1 MITRLLHFFR
11 DLLIIR
17 RVEFRIAEIP
27 IVAMPALLVNTR
39 VAAFKTQ
46 SFWEG
51 VLLFF
56 LLFAFGDMINCLAD
70 RDLDAK
76 YKPHLSRAVYNLGVP
91 FVTFQVI
98 LTAVLALLVA
108 AHLSWL
114 LHRWQMLA
122 LIAAGLA
129 LGAAYS
135 VEPFRLKGR
144 GLAQLVCLWLII
156 FVGPMLMIATLFN
169 VWPSTSLIVF
179 AMAYGAVQMGIILV
193 NTAEDYPEDR
203 EAGVHT
209 VIVTLGLVRGIGLAS
224 ALTICGAAAMFATLV
239 LMFLSRSVPIL
250 LSLAL
255 LPVAGACVWMT
266 SAIYRL
272 WRGIAAMQLEEA
284 IARVKTAAKNVPAW
298 VTVVAW
304 SSLAAV
310 AVLFI
315 VSSKNP

>member
-1 MITRLLHFFR
+1 MITRLRHILR

-27 IVAMPALLVNTR
+27 IVAMPALLVNSS

-98 LTAVLALLVA
+98 FTALLALLVA
-108 AHLSWL
+108 GHLSWL

-122 LIAAGLA
+122 LTAAGLA

-169 VWPSTSLIVF
+169 VWPSFALIAF
-179 AMAYGAVQMGIILV
+179 AVAYGAVQMGIILV

-203 EAGVHT
+203 DSNVHT
-209 VIVTLGLVRGIGLAS
+209 VIVTLGLVRGIALAS
-224 ALTICGAAAMFATLV
+224 VLTIAGALAMLATLGV
-239 LMFLSRSVPIL
+239 LFFARGVPVVWTA
-250 LSLAL
+250 AL
-255 LPVAGACVWMT
+255 LPVAGACLWMT
-266 SAIYRL
+266 RAIYRL
-272 WRGIAAMQLEEA
+272 SCATSAEPLDAA
-284 IARVKTAAKNVPAW
+284 IIRVKAVAKNVPAW

-304 SSLAAV
+304 SSFAAV
-310 AVLFI
+310 LVLFLF
-315 VSSKNP
+315 SSKMS

>member
-1 MITRLLHFFR
+1 MTHILRFLR

-27 IVAMPALLVNTR
+27 IVAMPALLVNHST
-39 VAAFKTQ
+39 AAFKTR

-51 VLLFF
+51 VLIFF

-70 RDLDAK
+70 RDLDAI

-91 FVTFQVI
+91 FVTFQVV
-98 LTAVLALLVA
+98 LTALLALAVA
-108 AHLSWL
+108 AHLSWT
-114 LHRWQMLA
+114 LHRWQLLA

-129 LGAAYS
+129 MGAAYS

-144 GLAQLVCLWLII
+144 GLLQLACLWLII
-156 FVGPMLMIATLFN
+156 FVGPMLMVASLFD
-169 VWPSTSLIVF
+169 VWPPPEVIVF

-203 EAGVHT
+203 DAGVRT
-209 VIVTLGLVRGIGLAS
+209 VIVSLGLARGISLAS
-224 ALTICGAAAMFATLV
+224 ILTTAGATILCATLAV
-239 LMFLSRSVPIL
+239 VYYLRGVPIVRAA
-250 LSLAL
+250 AL
-255 LPVAGACVWMT
+255 LPV
-266 SAIYRL
+266 
-272 WRGIAAMQLEEA
+272 IAACLWLTTA
-284 IARVKTAAKNVPAW
+284 IHRLAKGVAASTLDRSIATVKSAAKSVPAW

-304 SSLAAV
+304 TTLAAV

-315 VSSKNP
+315 SSR